1 MPVICYKGACHMD
14 CRPPETFYACPSP
27 FKWRHLEPEII
38 INWLRVSDTAERSQ
52 VDQPIALQRHL
63 THGLPY
69 MLLRDVVIAHFSR
82 PPWGPICPW
91 ESPPL
96 TCRPLGHQ
104 SAALVPARS
113 WTRPGSAAHGGLLR

>member
-52 VDQPIALQRHL
+52 VDQPI
-63 THGLPY
+63 
-69 MLLRDVVIAHFSR
+69 
-82 PPWGPICPW
+82 
-91 ESPPL
+91 
-96 TCRPLGHQ
+96 GHQ
-104 SAALVPARS
+104 LHAMVPVLETFES
-113 WTRPGSAAHGGLLR
+113 DQQSLELGPTEL